1 METDEILKVDE
12 RKVIRKGDKI
22 LFTLYQEQEYSEETR
37 KNIVKDLKEQL
48 KRNEEWLRSF
58 EKIKIENIERL
69 TRMLEDNKKKLEK
82 DSEMLKKTI
91 DLWENPVS
99 E

>member
-48 KRNEEWLRSF
+48 KKNEDWLRNF

-82 DSEMLKKTI
+82 DNEMLKKTI
-91 DLWENPVS
+91 DLWENPIS
-99 E
+99 K